1 MPVANRRMFPR
12 PRAFAALAGL
22 LAGLFAPLQAW
33 SQAAGAQPNAD
44 LGGWPNKPA
53 RIVAPFAPGGST
65 ERLSRLV
72 AQRLQESFGQPFVIE
87 SRPGAGGAIG
97 SDVVA
102 KSAPDGY
109 TLLLS
114 SLASQIITPVAQK
127 TAYDG
132 LRDFTHLAVLGGP
145 PTAIILGP
153 AMQAKDLKEF
163 IAEAKARPGGVT
175 YGSPGAGSHAHL
187 LGQVFNQK
195 TGSTLIHVP
204 YKGAGGVITD
214 VVGGHLP
221 SALITISSVI
231 TQIKAGKA
239 RALAHSGT
247 RRAPD
252 LPDVPTFAEVG
263 LPDLTGI
270 TWFGISGPAKLPV
283 PIASALNREIRKAM
297 ASEPV
302 REALR
307 PEGFEI
313 MDLDLAATTEF
324 FRKENARWQPIA
336 RAAGVRND

>member
-1 MPVANRRMFPR
+1 MNTAPQSQRSTRRT
-12 PRAFAALAGL
+12 GL
-22 LAGLFAPLQAW
+22 LAGLIAFALAPAPAW
-33 SQAAGAQPNAD
+33 SQAAQAAAD

-97 SDVVA
+97 SDLVA

-163 IAEAKARPGGVT
+163 IAEAKARAGGVT

-195 TGSTLIHVP
+195 TGVNLVHVP

-239 RALAHSGT
+239 RAIAHSGT

-252 LPDVPTFAEVG
+252 LPDVPTFAELG

-270 TWFGISGPAKLPV
+270 TWFGISGPAKLPAPV
-283 PIASALNREIRKAM
+283 AAAVNREIRKAM

-313 MDLDLAATTEF
+313 MDLDLAQTTEF

-336 RAAGVRND
+336 RAAGVRNE